1 MPAVHKRILSGLA
14 ATAAGA
20 AVGLVA
26 GASPAGAAEVRP
38 FLYVSATA
46 PGTVSYVDT
55 AIGKEVN
62 TAKAGGGAGDVAVV
76 PAWGVVLVA
85 DSVNNRITALDTLD
99 NYEWVTTSVGAEPH
113 GVAAAPGLERYYTAN
128 FGDGTLSV
136 LRADNGGVVNV
147 AVGDAPHGVAVTPDE
162 RHLYVTTADAVVV
175 VDTATNAVV
184 KRIPVPRSYGVAV
197 TPDGSRVYV
206 TNWTADTV
214 SVIDAATNAVTATV
228 AVGNRPYDV
237 VVAPDGRH
245 AYVSNWGTGTVS
257 VLDTTTNTVT
267 AGVAVAGGHP
277 YGLDIA
283 PDGKRVYATGGGTAG
298 DVTPIDTATNTA
310 GAPIVLGHG
319 VTNLAVGLIDPAPT
333 NVKLATTFE
342 DGQYGATL
350 KATATADPS
359 TARVTSYSFDFG
371 DGTVVAGAETTAR
384 HTYASGGTYTFTLVA
399 TDAGGGT
406 ATVTRRIDVW
416 RRTRSLSLMALSNA
430 RYVSAE
436 AAGAQPLVANR
447 TVAGAWEQFDL
458 LDIGNGDVAL
468 LPLVRGTVVAVDP
481 AGRLVAN
488 GGAIDSQKIR
498 FQLIPGADGTFALR
512 SRATGKYVSANNGTA
527 PLTADRSELGPWE
540 RFYSTYNSATG
551 LAMVADA
558 NHKFVTAEA
567 GGAQPLIANRGA
579 LGPWEQFDLIDAGNG
594 TVALFSHADG
604 RFVTAESGGNA
615 PLIANRTA
623 IGPWERFTLIRNQDG
638 SASLLASANG
648 KYVTAE
654 AGGAQPLIANRTAI
668 GLWEEF
674 AGLVPA

>member
-1 MPAVHKRILSGLA
+1 MHKRILSGLA
-14 ATAAGA
+14 ATVAGA

-46 PGTVSYVDT
+46 PGTVSIVDT
-55 AIGKEVN
+55 TSGKEVN
-62 TAKAGGGAGDVAVV
+62 TVKAGGGSGDVAFV
-76 PAWGVVLVA
+76 ADWGVVLA
-85 DSVNNRITALDTLD
+85 TDSVNNRVTAFDARVGLEFLTL
-99 NYEWVTTSVGAEPH
+99 NVGAEPH
-113 GVAAAPGLERYYTAN
+113 GVAAAAGLGNYYVAN

-136 LRADNGGVVNV
+136 ISTETNGIVNV

-175 VDTATNAVV
+175 IDTATNAVV
-184 KRIPVPRSYGVAV
+184 KRIPVPRSYGVAI

-214 SVIDAATNAVTATV
+214 SVIDTATNTVTATV

-277 YGLDIA
+277 YGLDIT
-283 PDGKRVYATGGGTAG
+283 PDGKRVYATGGATAG
-298 DVTPIDTATNTA
+298 NVTPIDTATNTA
-310 GAPIVLGHG
+310 AAPIVLGHG
-319 VTNLAVGLIDPAPT
+319 VTNLAVGLIDPAPAKVT
-333 NVKLATTFE
+333 LATAFE
-342 DGQYGATL
+342 DGQYGSTL
-350 KATATADPS
+350 KATATPGLS
-359 TARVTSYSFDFG
+359 TARITTYSFDFG
-371 DGTVVAGAETTAR
+371 DGTVVTGAETTAR
-384 HTYASGGTYTFTLVA
+384 HTYASGGAYTLTL
-399 TDAGGGT
+399 
-406 ATVTRRIDVW
+406 TVTDTSGATTTITRRVEVW
-416 RRTRSLSLMALSNA
+416 RRIRSLSLMALSNA

-436 AAGAQPLVANR
+436 AAGAQPMVANR
-447 TVAGAWEQFDL
+447 TVSGDWEKFDL

-468 LPLVRGTVVAVDP
+468 LPLVRGIVVSLDGS
-481 AGRLVAN
+481 GRLVAN
-488 GGAIDSQKIR
+488 GGAIDSPQIR

-512 SRATGKYVSANNGTA
+512 SRATGKYVSGNNGTA
-527 PLTADRSELGPWE
+527 PLTADRDVLGPWE
-540 RFYSTYNSATG
+540 QFYSTYNSATG
-551 LAMVADA
+551 LAMTAYA

-567 GGAQPLIANRGA
+567 GGAKPLIANRGA

-604 RFVTAESGGNA
+604 KFVTAENGGNA
-615 PLIANRTA
+615 ALIANRTA
-623 IGPWERFTLIRNQDG
+623 IGAWERFTLIRNQDG
-638 SASLLASANG
+638 SASLLAGVNG

-654 AGGAQPLIANRTAI
+654 AGGNQPLIANRTAI

-674 AGLVPA
+674 AGLV